1 MAKDPAFLFYSQD
14 FFVGTATMSFEDRG
28 KYITLLCM
36 MHQQGRM
43 SEETIRLLVGSVSV
57 SLKSK
62 FSVDENGLWFNERLE
77 IEAEKR
83 AKFTESRR
91 SNGSL
96 GGRPKANAKPNGY
109 PIGKATDN
117 LPENENI
124 LSKEIV
130 SKEKKRTT
138 LKEKSTKVDFSVVD
152 DLIPPGWPQVEFK
165 SVFKEFWDMRIAKNK
180 PLTENAVKRRINQLY
195 ELSGGSYQLA
205 EKICLR
211 STDARW
217 DEFYPLHESQKQK
230 SNGKL
235 VRDQA

>member
-14 FFVGTATMSFEDRG
+14 FFTGVAAMSFEDRG
-28 KYITLLCM
+28 KYITLLCL

-43 SEETIRLLVGSVSV
+43 SEETIRFLVGSVSV

-165 SVFKEFWDMRIAKNK
+165 SVFREFWDMRNLKKK
-180 PLTENAVKRRINQLY
+180 PLTENAVKRRIKQLY
-195 ELSGGSYQLA
+195 DLSGGDYQIA
-205 EKICLR
+205 VKIAQR
-211 STDARW
+211 STDAAW
-217 DEFYPLHESQKQK
+217 DEFYPLQGTQNVK
-230 SNGKL
+230 NGREL
-235 VRDQA
+235 RRDQA